1 MQSAITGIGIISPI
15 GNNCSDILKS
25 LRCLKDGIGKVTK
38 ICTQGMQSD
47 MGGQVKDFNAAAF
60 MTNGEL
66 AEFTDPFIRLAICS
80 AKSALQDANISQL
93 DNDCAVVMASCNAG
107 MTSGEREYLQMFG
120 KNEKPFTKNDLEQY
134 EYCALPRAMAK
145 SLNTRCPMWMIN
157 TACSGATAALAF
169 AQLLVK
175 SGKFKRVLAGGA
187 DAFALANYAGFSAI
201 KVMSKE
207 KTAPFSDPVGMNIGE
222 GAAFWLV
229 ENLGEAE
236 KRNSKIYGKI
246 IGHATTGDAHH
257 PTQPDP
263 RGEGAYKT
271 MLKAVK
277 DACIEISQIGCI
289 NAHASGTSA
298 NDKAESK
305 GIAKFCKDEIYV
317 TSTKSYTGHCMG
329 ATGIIEATCQLLS
342 MNDNFIPPTLR
353 FTNLRSE
360 CDKIKVAAGNGVEL
374 NYNCFLSANYAFAG
388 NNAAIVV
395 AKKDF
400 APKAESAYNAAAK
413 IVITGYS
420 SMSCLGLNC
429 AEQLENYETDKN
441 CIGSLNGNFA
451 GKIRTLTRGDFDR
464 RVDFSGMN
472 LISQFA
478 TISAKKAFD
487 NAQIK
492 ISRQN
497 ENDIGIAEAVSRGA
511 PDTDHMVGVFRDEI
525 PHGDISCFSNVT
537 ANSTAGWATKGL
549 GVKGSNITLTSGF
562 DSGILAMDYAAY
574 MLRANSAK
582 QMLAQST
589 DEVFLSQLN
598 AYKNAGMIY
607 DNLNDFNFCGKDEFK
622 SVYGEGSC
630 AFVLENKNLAIER
643 NAKIYAELLA
653 FESSMNI
660 GAFYSQNLESEGLE
674 NTLKKALKSANL
686 AAKDID
692 FAVFAPMGN
701 VCDIKLKEVCE
712 KYFGNATKVFTSLKT
727 GYLQSGSSLNA
738 LSLLL
743 CALEKKSSAFNANKF
758 NKNCANIAVFA
769 SPRTFNNYAMIL
781 KAFL

>member
-1 MQSAITGIGIISPI
+1 MQSAITAIGIISPI
-15 GNNCSDILKS
+15 GNNCSDVLKS
-25 LRCLKDGIGKVTK
+25 LRGLKDGLGKVTK
-38 ICTQGMQSD
+38 ICTNGMQSD
-47 MGGQVKDFNAAAF
+47 IGGQIKDFNAASF
-60 MTNGEL
+60 MDEQEL
-66 AEFTDPFIRLAICS
+66 AEFTDPFIRLAICA
-80 AKSALQDANISQL
+80 AKSALSDANICSL
-93 DNDCAVVMASCNAG
+93 GDDCAVVMASCNAG

-120 KNEKPFTKNDLEQY
+120 KSEKPFTKNDLEQY

-207 KTAPFSDPVGMNIGE
+207 KTAPFSEPVGMNIGE

-229 ENLGEAE
+229 ENLSEAE
-236 KRNSKIYGKI
+236 KRNAKIYGKI

-277 DACIEISQIGCI
+277 DANIEISQIGCI

-305 GIAKFCKDEIYV
+305 GITKFCKDEIYI

-353 FTNLRSE
+353 FTNLRGE
-360 CDKIKVAAGNGVEL
+360 CDKIKVAAGQGIEL
-374 NYNCFLSANYAFAG
+374 NYDCFLSANYAFAG

-400 APKAESAYNAAAK
+400 APKSESAYNAAAN

-429 AEQLENYETDKN
+429 AEQLENYISGKN
-441 CIGSLNGNFA
+441 CIGSLNGNLA
-451 GKIRTLTRGDFDR
+451 GKIRPLTRSDFDR

-472 LISQFA
+472 LISEFA
-478 TISAKKAFD
+478 AISAKKAFD
-487 NAQIK
+487 KAQIK
-492 ISRQN
+492 IGRQN

-511 PDTDHMVGVFRDEI
+511 PDTEHMTGVFKDEI

-549 GVKGSNITLTSGF
+549 GIKGSNITLTSGF

-574 MLRANSAK
+574 MLRENSAK

-589 DEVFLSQLN
+589 DEVFLGQLN
-598 AYKNAGMIY
+598 AYKNAEMLY
-607 DNLNDFNFCGKDEFK
+607 ESLDDFKFCGNDLFK

-630 AFVLENKNLAIER
+630 AFVLESKESALGR
-643 NAKIYAELLA
+643 NAKIYAELLS

-660 GAFYSQNLESEGLE
+660 GAFDSQNTDGRGLES
-674 NTLKKALKSANL
+674 TLLKALKNANL
-686 AAKDID
+686 KACDID

-701 VCDIKLKEVCE
+701 ACDLKLKDICE
-712 KYFGNATKVFTSLKT
+712 KYFGHAAKVCTSLKT

-743 CALEKKSSAFNANKF
+743 CALEAKSSAFGANALNKDF
-758 NKNCANIAVFA
+758 ANIAVFA
-769 SPRTFNNYAMIL
+769 SPRTFNNYAMVL
-781 KAFL
+781 RAFL